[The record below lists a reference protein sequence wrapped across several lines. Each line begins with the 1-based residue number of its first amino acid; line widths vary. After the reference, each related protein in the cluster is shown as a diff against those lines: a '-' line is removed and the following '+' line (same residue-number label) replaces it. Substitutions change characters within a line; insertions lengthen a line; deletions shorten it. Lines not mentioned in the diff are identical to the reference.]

1 VTEMTVIRHLAFV
14 IAGLLFGSFVTV
26 LVHRLP
32 RRESVVSGRS
42 MCPHCGVMIRARD
55 NVPLVSYLLL
65 RGRCRGCEA
74 SISVEYPLTE
84 VATAALFLVA
94 SVAVEAV
101 WVAAMIAPF
110 LGVLLAAAL
119 IDRRHF
125 IIPNH
130 LVFPSLA
137 AFGAAIVVL
146 AASGQPVSISTALL
160 GALAYSGGLF
170 VLHVISPR
178 GMGFGDVKFAL
189 LLGLVLGALGWAYV
203 AVAAAGAVLSAGLVG
218 VAVLLRGGTGKSK
231 LPFGVFMALGALVA
245 VAFAAPVA
253 SWYVGLAR

>member
-1 VTEMTVIRHLAFV
+1 MTMIRPVAFAL
-14 IAGLLFGSFVTV
+14 AGLLFGSFVTV

-42 MCPHCGVMIRARD
+42 MCPHCGTMIRARD
-55 NVPLVSYLLL
+55 NVPVVSYLLL

-74 SISVEYPLTE
+74 AISVEYPLTE
-84 VATAALFLVA
+84 VATAALFLLA
-94 SVAVEAV
+94 SAAVDPV
-101 WVAAMIAPF
+101 SVAAMVAPF

-137 AFGAAIVVL
+137 VFGAAVVIL
-146 AASGQPVSISTALL
+146 HLVDQPVSPTTAVL
-160 GALAYSGGLF
+160 GAVAYGGGLF

-189 LLGLVLGALGWAYV
+189 LIGLVMGALGWAHV
-203 AVAAAGAVLSAGLVG
+203 AVAAAAAVLTAGVVG
-218 VAVLLRGGTGKSK
+218 VAVLIRGGTGKSK
-231 LPFGVFMALGALVA
+231 LPFGVFMALGAVVA
-245 VAFAAPVA
+245 VSFATPIA
-253 SWYVGLAR
+253 SWYVGLAH